1 MKIGMVTE
9 FDAAHRLPGYDGKC
23 SRIHGHTYTVEVVLD
38 GPVDEKTGFV
48 MDFYDLKRI
57 LKSSLDGLDH
67 RDLNEILPNPTAETI
82 VAHIKDLLERN
93 LRDEETR
100 LVSVKLW
107 EGKNKWVML
116 D

>member
-1 MKIGMVTE
+1 MKIGMVTV

-23 SRIHGHTYTVEVVLD
+23 ARIHGHTYTVEVVLE
-38 GPVDEKTGFV
+38 GPVDEDTGFL

-57 LKSSLDGLDH
+57 LKTVLSDLDH
-67 RDLNEILPNPTAETI
+67 RDLNEILANPTAETI
-82 VAHIKDLLERN
+82 AEHIKGLLELN
-93 LRDEETR
+93 LQDEKAD